1 MSTCYERYLIINS
14 KNLYDYYFFIEDS
27 FRSVP
32 EEFRGIGIRIEDD
45 ILITDSGK
53 CIYYSEELYKIGQ
66 DFLDMQVG

>member
-1 MSTCYERYLIINS
+1 MNMINTS
-14 KNLYDYYFFIEDS
+14 LLKTV
-27 FRSVP
+27 RSVP

-66 DFLDMQVG
+66 DFLDIQYTRSHKRS